1 MRIKQIILKYLFL
14 IEIFYL
20 IAKGIEKL
28 FWSRRDSKS
37 MEKIRK
43 ELSNFE
49 KLSEHSKC
57 GLDECKRVRS
67 LVLV

>member
-1 MRIKQIILKYLFL
+1 
-14 IEIFYL
+14 
-20 IAKGIEKL
+20 
-28 FWSRRDSKS
+28 

-67 LVLV
+67 LVLVWLIKIVIANFGIKITIGETVSASIYFDTVNNKAS

>member
-1 MRIKQIILKYLFL
+1 
-14 IEIFYL
+14 
-20 IAKGIEKL
+20 
-28 FWSRRDSKS
+28 

-57 GLDECKRVRS
+57 GLDERKRVRS
-67 LVLV
+67 LVLVWLIKIVIANFGIKITIGETVSASIYFDTE

>member
-1 MRIKQIILKYLFL
+1 MRIKQIILKYLAL
-14 IEIFYL
+14 VEIFYL

-28 FWSRRDSKS
+28 FWSQRDSKS

-49 KLSEHSKC
+49 KLSKHSKC
-57 GLDECKRVRS
+57 GLDNRRRIRS